1 MFTGGSIGAGLFV
14 GSGGALRTGGP
25 GSVLLGFII
34 IGFMLLCTMQAL
46 GELAG
51 EFTQKSIPL
60 LADFVWEDHTGSN
73 AQFADSRR
81 QYYTR

>member
-51 EFTQKSIPL
+51 KFTQKSISL
-60 LADFVWEDHTGSN
+60 LADFVWEDHAGSN